1 VIDHIMNETRF
12 DVVLLILEKLIV
24 KKRLVRDSITLLLT
38 LYL

>member
-12 DVVLLILEKLIV
+12 DVVLLIPEKLIV